1 MNKTLAEALQLLM
14 LALVLLACGL
24 VLPDEAQ
31 AAGQRAGDTGAR
43 AELALSQAVGKAG
56 RS

>member
-31 AAGQRAGDTGAR
+31 AAGQRADDTGVR

-56 RS
+56 QS